1 MKKRILNVLLSLL
14 MAGTITFMTSNHI
27 YADDQPYLMKAH
39 ATAYC
44 QSGTTAS
51 GTQTRKGICAAK
63 KEWIGKTIVIYQR
76 LPGDKIGNMI
86 GIYECLDTGG
96 TEGIKTGKVIDIWEP
111 DLEGCQ
117 EFMNKVYENGCKGK
131 VYIQIVDAV
140 G

>member
-1 MKKRILNVLLSLL
+1 MKKRILNVLTSLL
-14 MAGTITFMTSNHI
+14 MVGVITFTSSSHV
-27 YADDQPYLMKAH
+27 YADDKPYLMKAH

-44 QSGTTAS
+44 LSGITAS
-51 GTQTRKGICAAK
+51 GAQTRRGICAAK
-63 KEWIGKTIVIYQR
+63 KEWIGKTIVVYQR
-76 LPGDKIGNMI
+76 LPGDELGDMI

-96 TEGIKTGKVIDIWEP
+96 TKGIKTGKVVDVWQP

-117 EFMNKVYENGCKGK
+117 EFMNKVYEDECKGK

>member
-14 MAGTITFMTSNHI
+14 MAGTITFTTSNHI

-44 QSGTTAS
+44 QSGITAS

-117 EFMNKVYENGCKGK
+117 EFMNKVYEDGCKGK